1 MKKLNKKQK
10 ITLRTVIAAIRN
22 FFIVVAILTTGI
34 GIVGIDDN
42 FIVTFILVICGI
54 IEFLVVIGLDK
65 LLFETAY
72 SGDKKNS
79 IINFIH
85 IFH

>member
-22 FFIVVAILTTGI
+22 FFIVVALISFAIAIASIDGGFVTAIILI
-34 GIVGIDDN
+34 
-42 FIVTFILVICGI
+42 ICGI
-54 IEFLVVIGLDK
+54 IEILVSIGLDK

-72 SGDKKNS
+72 SGDKKS
-79 IINFIH
+79 PFIH
-85 IFH
+85 

>member
-22 FFIVVAILTTGI
+22 FFIVVAIVTGGI
-34 GIVGIDDN
+34 GIVGVDGN
-42 FIVTFILVICGI
+42 FIVASILVICGI
-54 IEFLVVIGLDK
+54 IESLVAVGFDK

>member
-22 FFIVVAILTTGI
+22 FFIVVAILTAGI
-34 GIVGIDDN
+34 GIVGVDGN
-42 FIVTFILVICGI
+42 FIVASIFVICGI
-54 IEFLVVIGLDK
+54 IEFLVAVGLDK